1 MERRGANVIAV
12 DYAPAEQTGFR
23 VAAALLGSNVEFRNA
38 NIYALSPEE
47 YGTFDIVLFLGLL
60 YHLPDPMQALQILR
74 ALCAGKMCVESHVID
89 NGVLMPDG
97 SFQPLSSV
105 APALSTVPIMQF
117 FPGAALNND
126 RTNYWGPNLV
136 CLEAMLAECGFVVVS
151 RTLLGHRGILNCTVQ
166 DDPILDY
173 HNKIARGVL

>member
-1 MERRGANVIAV
+1 
-12 DYAPAEQTGFR
+12 
-23 VAAALLGSNVEFRNA
+23 
-38 NIYALSPEE
+38 
-47 YGTFDIVLFLGLL
+47 
-60 YHLPDPMQALQILR
+60 
-74 ALCAGKMCVESHVID
+74 
-89 NGVLMPDG
+89 
-97 SFQPLSSV
+97 
-105 APALSTVPIMQF
+105 MQF